1 MREKKKLHR
10 SKDVHVL
17 GKVPLQS
24 LSLWLPL
31 ILEIEALPLKPS
43 NLILVLLNAKHP
55 ENVFRILKEG
65 GVGLLPQSLS
75 PKPQQN
81 LWKDDDRVLL
91 GIQSTLSGQ
100 QQSPDITMKVPESQ
114 VLAKGAA
121 HQPSLPRT
129 HCPGTSSHSPP
140 APGTWQG
147 LPVPLWDLE
156 EVWGE
161 NWLWSKVWVGLLVMS
176 NSFQRSVL
184 FGMCTQG

>member
-81 LWKDDDRVLL
+81 LWKDVTESFWASRAPCRASSNLL
-91 GIQSTLSGQ
+91 T
-100 QQSPDITMKVPESQ
+100 SPWRLQ
-114 VLAKGAA
+114 RARCLLRA
-121 HQPSLPRT
+121 QP
-129 HCPGTSSHSPP
+129 TSPACQGLTVQGP
-140 APGTWQG
+140 APTAHRPQG
-147 LPVPLWDLE
+147 PGRVSLYLCEIWRKSGVKIGCGARCE
-156 EVWGE
+156 
-161 NWLWSKVWVGLLVMS
+161 
-176 NSFQRSVL
+176 
-184 FGMCTQG
+184 